1 MIEYIPLKKYDKE
14 GWKRL
19 KHKKPKYNLGLI
31 KENER
36 LQHEL
41 EIAKLRKKNRDLQK
55 EINDLNNS

>member
-36 LQHEL
+36 LHQMQN
-41 EIAKLRKKNRDLQK
+41 KK
-55 EINDLNNS
+55 